1 MARASAGSICVKDVL
16 TRFTSARIKSDKTN
30 DYGQVIVAHAW
41 LVMSDTIVQGQLR
54 KASKLRPKH
63 SQKRP
68 KNNTFL
74 CLEKV
79 SDAGA

>member
-1 MARASAGSICVKDVL
+1 
-16 TRFTSARIKSDKTN
+16 
-30 DYGQVIVAHAW
+30 
-41 LVMSDTIVQGQLR
+41 MSDTIVQGQSL
-54 KASKLRPKH
+54 KVSKLRPKH

-74 CLEKV
+74 RLEKV